1 MVKEHMLGVRLDAV
15 EKARLDRLAE
25 KMGIGRQDVV
35 RLLIKA
41 AADKEAPRLSS
52 PSKTV

>member
-1 MVKEHMLGVRLDAV
+1 MNKEHMLGVRLDAV

-25 KMGIGRQDVV
+25 ALGIGRQDVV

-41 AADKEAPRLSS
+41 AADKELNRTP
-52 PSKTV
+52 